1 MQYSHLDANG
11 HSCNGSRRSG
21 GVPFNAYNSS
31 FDSMLYATNKWL
43 LAREDSYEAK
53 NKNAHIGLI
62 GDLIRIE

>member
-1 MQYSHLDANG
+1 MLVALIKGTNVG
-11 HSCNGSRRSG
+11 N
-21 GVPFNAYNSS
+21 VNSS